1 MDSEGGRGG
10 YLAPDSATQYDLRM
24 VEPRTNRRL
33 AAILAADVVG
43 YSQMMARDEA
53 GTLAAMKR
61 HRDAVFDPA
70 VAQHNGRIVKLMG
83 DGTLVEFG
91 SVVDAVN
98 CAIAIQRTIATETA
112 AGPPIVL
119 RIGVN
124 LGDIVVDGDDIYGD
138 GVNVAARLEPLAQA
152 GGICVA
158 SIVNDSIGGR
168 VDVAFTDSGEVQVKN
183 IDRPIRIW
191 KWHPTS
197 SAGSPPLTASPQAER
212 GVLPSL
218 AVLPFHNLSG
228 DATQDYFAD
237 GIVDD
242 LITALS
248 RFKTFAVISR
258 NSSFVYKGR
267 AVDAREIRRELG
279 VRYVLEGSIRRS
291 ASRLRVTAQLVDTA
305 TAGHLWAQN
314 YDGAVEDVF
323 DMQDRITESV
333 VSIVEPMVKRA
344 EIERTRL
351 KPPASLDAY
360 DLYLEAMGLVMS
372 TEPGAS
378 MRAIE
383 LIERSLALDPDF
395 PPAIAIAAIA
405 HASSYDRQVPGVT
418 EETRRKGLE
427 YARAALAVAG
437 NDANTRAVAGTSVL
451 LLGSD
456 HGSGMAALRQATAEN
471 PNSVNVLTHA
481 GVGSFWAG
489 ELAEAENYFLRA
501 VRLNPNDHASHW
513 ALTRIAHIRL
523 LQGRYEEALDW
534 ANRAHAASPN
544 NATAYTM
551 IIAANAFL
559 GRLDEA
565 ARWTEALRRVS
576 PETTLVSIRH
586 GQRMMRDQRQVEV
599 VIEGLRLGGMSE
611 DEAAAPGPA
620 A

>member
-1 MDSEGGRGG
+1 
-10 YLAPDSATQYDLRM
+10 M

-43 YSQMMARDEA
+43 YSRMMARDEA

-98 CAIAIQRTIATETA
+98 CALAIQRTIATETA

-138 GVNVAARLEPLAQA
+138 GVNVAARLEPLAEA

-197 SAGSPPLTASPQAER
+197 SAGSPSPTASPQAER

-248 RFKTFAVISR
+248 RFKTFAVTSR

-267 AVDAREIRRELG
+267 AVDVREIGRELG

-291 ASRLRVTAQLVDTA
+291 GSRLRVTAQLVDTA

-314 YDGAVEDVF
+314 YDGALEDVF
-323 DMQDRITESV
+323 EMQDRITESV

-351 KPPASLDAY
+351 KPPTSLDAY
-360 DLYLEAMGLVMS
+360 DLYLKAMALVLT
-372 TEPGAS
+372 TEPGATAH
-378 MRAIE
+378 AIE
-383 LIERSLALDPDF
+383 LIERSLVLDPSF
-395 PPAIAIAAIA
+395 PPAIAIAATA
-405 HASSYDRQVPGVT
+405 YLSLYDRQVLGAT

-437 NDANTRAVAGTSVL
+437 SDANIRVTGGIGVIM
-451 LLGSD
+451 LG
-456 HGSGMAALRQATAEN
+456 GEYESGLAAIRQATSEN
-471 PNSVNVLTHA
+471 PNSVNVLGYA
-481 GVGSFWAG
+481 GVGALWAS
-489 ELAEAENYFLRA
+489 EVEEAEGYFLRA
-501 VRLNPNDHASHW
+501 LRLNPNDHSSQW
-513 ALTRIAHIRL
+513 ALTRMAHIRL
-523 LQGRYEEALDW
+523 LQGRFEEALDW
-534 ANRAHAASPN
+534 ASRSYAVSPS
-544 NATAYTM
+544 NAITHSM
-551 IIAANAFL
+551 LVAANAFL
-559 GRLDEA
+559 GRLEDA
-565 ARWTEALRRVS
+565 ARWTKALRKVS
-576 PETTLVSIRH
+576 PETTFASIRR
-586 GQRMMRDQRQVEV
+586 GCQMMRDQRQVEV
-599 VIEGLRLGGMSE
+599 VIEGLRLGGMPE
-611 DEAAAPGPA
+611 NEAAAPGPA